1 MGPDHRAGGGRTRR
15 LDYAARVSFYGRLFA
30 AVYDRMMAGT
40 EEAGLADMRRE
51 VLSHA
56 RGEVIEIGA
65 GTGVNLE
72 HYGRGPAR
80 LVLTE
85 PEEPMARRLRRHAA
99 ASDVEAEVV
108 QAPAEALPFA
118 DDSFDT
124 AVTTLALCTVGHQG
138 RALGELRRVLRP
150 GGRLLFIEHVRSDEP
165 KVARWQD
172 RLHRP
177 WRAFGHGCNCN
188 RDTGGAIRRAGFEI
202 EELVPGNVP
211 KAPPIV
217 RPLIRG
223 RASSP

>member
-1 MGPDHRAGGGRTRR
+1 MS
-15 LDYAARVSFYGRLFA
+15 LYGRFFA
-30 AVYDRMMAGT
+30 AAYDRLMAGT

-51 VLSHA
+51 VLSSA
-56 RGEVIEIGA
+56 RGDVLEIGA
-65 GTGVNLE
+65 GTGVNLK
-72 HYGRGPAR
+72 HYGNGAKR
-80 LVLTE
+80 LVLSE

-99 ASDVEAEVV
+99 LSGIEAEVV

-124 AVTTLALCTVGHQG
+124 AVATLALCTVGDQD

-150 GGRLLFIEHVRSDEP
+150 GGQLLFIEHVRSDDP

-172 RLHRP
+172 RVHRP

-188 RDTGGAIRRAGFEI
+188 RATGDAIGRAGFEI
-202 EELVPGNVP
+202 RELIPGALP

-223 RASSP
+223 QASSP